1 MNTTLNFDRVVLVK
15 ELNEKFKKVGEVFE
29 VANIRENSFLLRD
42 GRTKIAVGV
51 VSFED
56 FDRCFVHE
64 ENFKGWTNWTPLT
77 GFDGQTDAVYRTN
90 GKKVQCRFLT
100 DKVRA
105 EAACNVM
112 DDFNLFFGIQL
123 AYLRCLNKALANKKI
138 RLETEL
144 NQINIDIV
152 DNERIMKKMIN
163 SLDK

>member
-1 MNTTLNFDRVVLVK
+1 MHTTLNFDRVVLVK

-42 GRTKIAVGV
+42 GRTKVAVGV
-51 VSFED
+51 VNFED

-64 ENFKGWTNWTPLT
+64 ANFKGWTNWTPIT

-90 GKKVQCRFLT
+90 GKKVQVKFLT

-123 AYLRCLNKALANKKI
+123 AYLRGLNKAWEKKKAECEEMWKTANCEI
-138 RLETEL
+138 M
-144 NQINIDIV
+144 
-152 DNERIMKKMIN
+152 DNERIIKKMLN
-163 SLDK
+163 SLEN

>member
-42 GRTKIAVGV
+42 GRTKVAVGV
-51 VSFED
+51 VNFED